1 VIVRPVRADDDMN
14 RLGEIVRTAYAA
26 LTGRASTP
34 EYDIVL
40 ADVASHALVAT
51 VVGAFADDDR
61 TPLGCITYVPDSAN
75 PLAEFVDPGSA
86 GFRMLG
92 VDPAAQ
98 RNGAGRAL
106 VRWCIDRARVSGRR
120 RIAIHSTDAMLIAH
134 GLYRSFGFVR
144 DPTMDWE
151 PEPGLWLR
159 GFVLELA
166 S

>member
-1 VIVRPVRADDDMN
+1 MS

-26 LTGRASTP
+26 LSGRTSTP

-40 ADVASHALVAT
+40 ADVESRSRVAT

-61 TPLGCITYVPDSAN
+61 TPLGCITYVPDVTN
-75 PLAEFVDPGSA
+75 PLAEFTDPDAA

-92 VDPAAQ
+92 VDPGQLNATAPAVGSSI
-98 RNGAGRAL
+98 GASSRHGQ
-106 VRWCIDRARVSGRR
+106 IGRR

-134 GLYRSFGFVR
+134 GLYRSLGFVR